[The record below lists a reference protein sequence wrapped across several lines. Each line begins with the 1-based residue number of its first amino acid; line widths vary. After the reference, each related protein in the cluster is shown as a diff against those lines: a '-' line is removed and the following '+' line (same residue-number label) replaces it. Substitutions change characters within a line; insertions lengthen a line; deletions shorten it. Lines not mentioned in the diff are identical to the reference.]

1 MMEWNAAG
9 ACDVDRPTPH
19 PRPPHKG
26 EGELPWCVADGGR
39 RKSLWR
45 CILSP
50 LVPQGGYRDLLL
62 LAGPAQALDAK
73 VKAAQR
79 SRLSHAA
86 LTVDLQARRA
96 TCSTDGAD
104 CLEDAAPSSPPPR
117 GEGQG
122 GGWPSRWLTASLLQ
136 PEPLPRFLAVAFTLL
151 VTLVL
156 TFAVPTVA
164 HAKGDLYGFVV
175 GINDYLGTANDL
187 AGSVND
193 AEDIAGALR
202 AAKAK
207 KVVKFIDQ
215 AGTKFNIERAFLK
228 LVADAKE
235 GDTIVFSYS
244 GHGSQEPEPAGRN
257 GEADGKNENFLLSGY
272 TTKGPGTK
280 ERIVDDEIY
289 AWLKK
294 ADDKGVNVVFIAD
307 SCHSGTMNRSVR
319 NDVVRY
325 RTADFGAITD
335 DELTFPPPESAK
347 IEDGVLSHVT
357 FIGAT
362 TDDKLTPEVK
372 IEGRWRGALSWSM
385 ARAIEGRADRDANG
399 SVDQFELVGYIV
411 PAVASWVESQQTP
424 QVVPLR
430 PEKVALFPVDP
441 DAASKLVVASA
452 ETGVT
457 GVIREAETDP
467 LTVAVEGG
475 DAKPAEGVAFT
486 EITAEAASAD
496 LIWNRETGTVAHRI
510 GGEVASG
517 VDEATIKP
525 ILAKFAVLKWLKVNA
540 ALDPVNAGLA
550 SGDKRYPPGDTV
562 EIAVTGAKQ
571 PYLTMFNMPPDGRVE
586 YFYPSPSNPDEAEK
600 DWRDNTLKERFKVD
614 HPPYGAEHLVSIFT
628 DRPVPEL
635 HAVLAAMKSAED
647 ASGLQS
653 VLEQVLSKHPFQVGV
668 IDIYTG
674 D

>member
-1 MMEWNAAG
+1 MATG
-9 ACDVDRPTPH
+9 AMAIVLASPT
-19 PRPPHKG
+19 
-26 EGELPWCVADGGR
+26 L
-39 RKSLWR
+39 
-45 CILSP
+45 
-50 LVPQGGYRDLLL
+50 
-62 LAGPAQALDAK
+62 
-73 VKAAQR
+73 
-79 SRLSHAA
+79 
-86 LTVDLQARRA
+86 
-96 TCSTDGAD
+96 
-104 CLEDAAPSSPPPR
+104 
-117 GEGQG
+117 
-122 GGWPSRWLTASLLQ
+122 
-136 PEPLPRFLAVAFTLL
+136 
-151 VTLVL
+151 
-156 TFAVPTVA
+156 A
-164 HAKGDLYGFVV
+164 HAKGDLYGFVI

-202 AAKAK
+202 AARAK

-244 GHGSQEPEPAGRN
+244 GHGSQEPEPPGRN
-257 GEADGKNENFLLSGY
+257 GEPDGKNENFLLSGY

-289 AWLKK
+289 AWLQK
-294 ADDKGVNVVFIAD
+294 ADAKGINVVFIAD

-335 DELTFPPPESAK
+335 DELAFPPPETAK
-347 IEDGVLSHVT
+347 IEDGALPHVT
-357 FIGAT
+357 FISAT
-362 TDDKLTPEVK
+362 TDEKLTPEVK
-372 IEGRWRGALSWSM
+372 IEGKWRGALSWSM
-385 ARAIEGRADRDANG
+385 ARAIEGRADRDG
-399 SVDQFELVGYIV
+399 DGQVDQFELVGYIV
-411 PAVASWVESQQTP
+411 PAVAGWVESQQTP

-441 DAASKLVVASA
+441 NAASKLVVASA
-452 ETGVT
+452 ETGAT

-475 DAKPAEGVAFT
+475 DAAAADGVPFT
-486 EITAEAASAD
+486 EVTGDAASAD
-496 LIWNRETGTVAHRI
+496 IIWNRETGTVAHRI

-517 VDEATIKP
+517 VDEAGIKP

-540 ALDPVNAGLA
+540 AQDPVNAGLA

-562 EIAVTGAKQ
+562 EIAVTGAEQ

-586 YFYPSPSNPDEAEK
+586 YFYPSASNPDEAEK
-600 DWRDNTLKERFKVD
+600 DWRGNTLKERFKVD

-635 HAVLAAMKSAED
+635 HAVLSAMKTAED
-647 ASGLQS
+647 ASALQG

-674 D
+674 E